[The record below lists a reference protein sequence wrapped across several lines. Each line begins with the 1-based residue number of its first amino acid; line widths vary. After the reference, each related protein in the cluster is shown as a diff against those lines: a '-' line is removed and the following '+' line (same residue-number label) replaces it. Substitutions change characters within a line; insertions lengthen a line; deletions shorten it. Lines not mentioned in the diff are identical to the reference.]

1 MEIMG
6 RDIYHESYRIALD
19 VDGARVTAHVPEH
32 LFSDH
37 GERPSH
43 QAAYEGIARSRARI
57 EQAITQLARGHQP
70 KPPFDTIH
78 LIPSSCP

>member
-1 MEIMG
+1 MG
-6 RDIYHESYRIALD
+6 RDIETESYRIALQ
-19 VDGARVTAHVPEH
+19 VDGRPVLAHVPER

-43 QAAYEGIARSRARI
+43 QAAYEGIAHQRRKI
-57 EQAITQLARGHQP
+57 ETAITTLAQGKTP
-70 KPPFDTIH
+70 KAPYDTIT

>member
-6 RDIYHESYRIALD
+6 RDIETESYRIAID
-19 VDGARVTAHVPEH
+19 VDGRRVVAHVPER

-43 QAAYEGIARSRARI
+43 QAAYEGIAGQRARI
-57 EQAITQLARGHQP
+57 ETAITQLAQGATP
-70 KPPFDTIH
+70 KPPYDTIT
-78 LIPSSCP
+78 LMPSSV